1 MKEIQTSLEYAK
13 AKKVS
18 RKTIYDWIA
27 KGKLFSHK
35 FNNRIYV
42 CEQPFEIEELSVF
55 QNKKKIE
62 NRFDLAVSK
71 YQWQVKKD
79 ELNLILQ
86 KEKLKN
92 LRADTRLKNQKVILK
107 KEQYK
112 KEICNKIFQVFSD
125 SFSDFKG
132 QLIALRL
139 TESQINDFIV
149 IFNKCLDKFRDGLS
163 EYARVEEIQEDE
175 QESENEKK

>member
-27 KGKLFSHK
+27 KGKLYSHK

-42 CEQPFEIEELSVF
+42 CEEPFELEQLNVF
-55 QNKKKIE
+55 ESKKKIE
-62 NRFDLAVSK
+62 SRFDLAVSK
-71 YQWQVKKD
+71 YEWQVKKD

-86 KEKLKN
+86 REKLKN

-107 KEQYK
+107 KQEYK
-112 KEICNKIFQVFSD
+112 KEICNKIFEVFSD
-125 SFSDFKG
+125 SFADLKG
-132 QLIALRL
+132 LIIELKL
-139 TESQINDFIV
+139 TEIQLQQ
-149 IFNKCLDKFRDGLS
+149 FNKILQICLQKFEKGLEQYS
-163 EYARVEEIQEDE
+163 KTEQIQEEEEEENTDE
-175 QESENEKK
+175 K

>member
-1 MKEIQTSLEYAK
+1 MSKIQTSNQYAESNNIS
-13 AKKVS
+13 KKTV
-18 RKTIYDWIA
+18 YNWIA

-35 FNNRIYV
+35 FNNKIYV
-42 CEQPFEIEELSVF
+42 SEQPFEIEQLNVF
-55 QNKKKIE
+55 ESKKKIE
-62 NRFDLAVSK
+62 SRFDLAVSK

-86 KEKLKN
+86 REKLKN
-92 LRADTRLKNQKVILK
+92 LRADTRLKNQKVVLK

-132 QLIALRL
+132 ELIALRL
-139 TESQINDFIV
+139 TESQINDFIGV
-149 IFNKCLDKFRDGLS
+149 FNNCMEKFRDGLT
-163 EYARVEEIQEDE
+163 EYSRVEQIQEDE
-175 QESENEKK
+175 QESEDEKK